1 MAVAVLA
8 VALMLAARGGG
19 LAQWHA
25 QRTSAAVG
33 LSIGIGDPLYEL
45 DPRDDRALAAYATD
59 IVLGRV
65 LRQTGAK
72 GAPTS
77 APGQELPQSQ
87 FAVEVLDVLKGRAGG
102 VVTVNQIGGLDSQ
115 AGGVMLLE
123 GDELLRPGA
132 SELFLLVYVPERAWY
147 QVVAGG
153 YGHLPAGDASQREAL
168 LARFAGAIGDQA
180 ALDRAR

>member
-1 MAVAVLA
+1 MAVVVLA
-8 VALMLAARGGG
+8 AAVVLAARGALTHWPALRAGVALG
-19 LAQWHA
+19 A
-25 QRTSAAVG
+25 G
-33 LSIGIGDPLYEL
+33 IGIGDPLYEL

-65 LRQTGAK
+65 LRQTGAE

-102 VVTVNQIGGLDSQ
+102 VVTVNQIGGLDRQ

-123 GDELLRPGA
+123 GDGILRPGA

-147 QVVAGG
+147 QIVAGG
-153 YGHLPAGDASQREAL
+153 YGHLPAGDAAQREAL
-168 LARFAGAIGDQA
+168 RARFAPALGDPA
-180 ALDRAR
+180 ALDWAR